1 MSNNKIRK
9 LSIGA
14 EVKTQFH
21 YVVGG
26 IFKIPN
32 GDDAFNLRPISH
44 IIECEKHYQL
54 HIADGPVSQ
63 HWKDIPKND
72 ITTPEYF
79 ID

>member
-1 MSNNKIRK
+1 MSNKIRK

-14 EVKTQFH
+14 DVKDQFH

-26 IFKIPN
+26 VFKIPVSE
-32 GDDAFNLRPISH
+32 GVFHHRPISH

-54 HIADGPVSQ
+54 HIGDGPVSQ